1 MREKDR
7 YLLLE
12 WRKKKEGMN
21 FGEVKSLIAREFAR
35 AHGEAGVAALGPR
48 FRVFS
53 FASNRGLCI
62 RIRKE
67 SRALMTASVKTLRPS
82 LHLVHVAGSAT
93 QATRAAKSK
102 FNTTDEGDMGWII

>member
-1 MREKDR
+1 MREKER

-21 FGEVKSLIAREFAR
+21 AAEVRGLIAREFAR
-35 AHGEAGVAALGPR
+35 AHGEAGVAALGHR
-48 FRVFS
+48 FRIFT

-82 LHLVHVAGSAT
+82 LHLVHVAGSAA
-93 QATRAAKSK
+93 QATRAAKAK
-102 FNTTDEGDMGWII
+102 FHTADEGDMGWII